1 MEITLS
7 AKRRIAAAVCVSL
20 AIFLIVFLRVLFDQW
35 QGYDQGMDS
44 LAKGDKKNAVMYF
57 DRALNAH
64 IPFSPVEQKAKDEM
78 LKLAVKYEA
87 DHEYELALLC
97 YETVRTSRYLAR
109 HFWVP
114 DNESIPAWNDRIASI
129 KATLLVRDGMVK
141 DFRQGYDQQMAILS
155 KDYSPSVFWSLI
167 VVISFWAYIGLIV
180 LWIFKRQR
188 FCVPAIIFFFL
199 LWITA
204 LYLA

>member
-1 MEITLS
+1 
-7 AKRRIAAAVCVSL
+7 
-20 AIFLIVFLRVLFDQW
+20 
-35 QGYDQGMDS
+35 
-44 LAKGDKKNAVMYF
+44 
-57 DRALNAH
+57 
-64 IPFSPVEQKAKDEM
+64 
-78 LKLAVKYEA
+78 
-87 DHEYELALLC
+87 
-97 YETVRTSRYLAR
+97 
-109 HFWVP
+109 
-114 DNESIPAWNDRIASI
+114 
-129 KATLLVRDGMVK
+129 MVK

>member
-1 MEITLS
+1 
-7 AKRRIAAAVCVSL
+7 
-20 AIFLIVFLRVLFDQW
+20 
-35 QGYDQGMDS
+35 
-44 LAKGDKKNAVMYF
+44 MYF
-57 DRALNAH
+57 DRAMNAH
-64 IPFSPVEQKAKDEM
+64 IPFSPLEQNAKDEV
-78 LKLAVKYEA
+78 LKLAAKYET

-114 DNESIPAWNDRIASI
+114 DNESIPAWNDRIATI

-141 DFRQGYDQQMAILS
+141 DFRQGYDQQFAILN

-180 LWIFKRQR
+180 LWIFKRKR
-188 FCVPAIIFFFL
+188 FCVPAGIFFFL

-204 LYLA
+204 LCLA